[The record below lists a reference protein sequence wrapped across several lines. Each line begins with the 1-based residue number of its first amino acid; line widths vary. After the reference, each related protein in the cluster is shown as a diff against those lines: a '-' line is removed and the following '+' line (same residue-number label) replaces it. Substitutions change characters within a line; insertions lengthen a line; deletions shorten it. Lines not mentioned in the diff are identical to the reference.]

1 MSTARH
7 PYLIQC
13 YGGYYSDQRVLLKGR
28 VLENENFLVE
38 PSDSKWS
45 NLLDSFRRFESDEI
59 PGAKVRVNFLNEQW
73 ELTADEE
80 GYFVLDE
87 AITLPAE
94 QLHLPMPAQVEL
106 LFPSYSEPLL
116 VEKELYG
123 VAPRAQFGVISD
135 IDDTVLQ
142 THMNSRMRLR
152 MIYVSFLQ
160 GAHQRKPME
169 GMVKLYQDLAGKQ
182 AAENPFFYVSN
193 SPWNIHDVLSDFLTR
208 QNLPAGPVLLRD
220 FGWHLVFKSKDTKIH
235 KLETIRHILETYPDL
250 PFILFGDTA
259 SSDADYYL
267 QFKNDYADQIRA
279 VYIRH
284 TEDTKNARRV
294 KDMVHKNADPNF
306 VLIHSAQQIRVHAQK
321 LGLLTA

>member
-1 MSTARH
+1 MSKARH

-13 YGGYYSDQRVLLKGR
+13 YGGYHSDQRVLLKGR
-28 VLENENFLVE
+28 VLENENFLEE

-59 PGAKVRVNFLNEQW
+59 PGAKVRVSLLDQQW

-80 GYFVLDE
+80 GYFVLDV
-87 AITLPAE
+87 AVVIPAE
-94 QLHLPMPAQVEL
+94 QLQAPMTAKVEL
-106 LFPSYSEPLL
+106 LFPSFNEPLQ
-116 VEKELYG
+116 VEKELHG

-160 GAHQRKPME
+160 GAHQRMPME
-169 GMVKLYQDLAGKQ
+169 GMVELYQDLAGKDS
-182 AAENPFFYVSN
+182 AANPFFYVSN

-208 QNLPAGPVLLRD
+208 QELPAGPVLLRD
-220 FGWHLVFKSKDTKIH
+220 FGWHLVFKRKDAKVH
-235 KLETIRHILETYPDL
+235 KLETIRHILETYPSL

-294 KDMVHKNADPNF
+294 KEMVDKNADPNF
-306 VLIHSAQQIRVHAQK
+306 VLIHSAKQIREHAQK